1 MARLFSYLSSEG
13 SAMSQP
19 SIASVRET
27 LVAAPD
33 QPFDLSKRDS
43 GDRSLFP
50 DKKHARVSLKK
61 DAAAINELQ
70 DKLYAMR
77 DRALLVVLQGMDT
90 SGKSGVIRN
99 VFADTSPL
107 GMQVEAFKAPSKT
120 ELAHDYLWRI
130 HEAVPRKGRI
140 GVFDRSH
147 YEDVLVVK
155 VRGFAPDEKI
165 EQRYDQINQFEKHL
179 SENGVTILKFMLN
192 VGFEEQGIRLKER
205 ITEEHKR
212 WKFNPGDLED
222 RKLWPDFMGAYETAI
237 QRCSTEHAPWY
248 IVPADSRTRRNA
260 MIARIVRGTLEEMD
274 LSWPDPGLKM
284 EDYDFS

>member
-1 MARLFSYLSSEG
+1 MPGE
-13 SAMSQP
+13 
-19 SIASVRET
+19 
-27 LVAAPD
+27 
-33 QPFDLSKRDS
+33 PFDLSARNSGARD
-43 GDRSLFP
+43 LFD

-70 DKLYAMR
+70 DMLYANG

-99 VFADTSPL
+99 VFADCSPL

-140 GVFDRSH
+140 GIFDRSH

-155 VRGFAPDEKI
+155 VREFAPADQI
-165 EQRYDQINQFEKHL
+165 EQRYDQINAFEKHL
-179 SENGVTILKFMLN
+179 TENNVTILKFMLH
-192 VGFEEQGIRLKER
+192 VGYEEQGIRLRER
-205 ITEEHKR
+205 LHEPHKL
-212 WKFNPGDLED
+212 WKFNPNDLED
-222 RKLWPDFMGAYETAI
+222 RKMWPDFMAAYETAV

-260 MIARIVRGTLEEMD
+260 MIARIVRGTLEDMN
-274 LSWPDPGLKM
+274 LSWPEPELNP
-284 EDYDFS
+284 ESAYDFGPDTI

>member
-1 MARLFSYLSSEG
+1 MT
-13 SAMSQP
+13 QP
-19 SIASVRET
+19 SSDTVRKA
-27 LVAAPD
+27 LLAAPGKA
-33 QPFDLSKRDS
+33 FDLSQHNS

-50 DKKHARVSLKK
+50 DKKEARVSLKK

-70 DKLYAMR
+70 DKLYATR
-77 DRALLVVLQGMDT
+77 ERALLVVLQGMDT

-120 ELAHDYLWRI
+120 ELAHDYMWRI
-130 HEAVPRKGRI
+130 HQAVPRKGRI

-155 VRGFAPDEKI
+155 VRNFASPEKV
-165 EQRYDQINQFEKHL
+165 EQRYDQINAFEKHL
-179 SENGVTILKFMLN
+179 SENGITILKFMLN
-192 VGFEEQGIRLKER
+192 VGYEEQGVRLKER

-212 WKFNPGDLED
+212 WKFNPNDLED
-222 RKLWPDFMGAYETAI
+222 RKLWPDFMDAYQTAV

-274 LSWPDPGLKM
+274 LSWPDPGYTM
-284 EDYDFS
+284 DEFDFD

>member
-1 MARLFSYLSSEG
+1 MTHPKISD
-13 SAMSQP
+13 
-19 SIASVRET
+19 VRDT
-27 LVAAPD
+27 LVARPG
-33 QPFDLSKRDS
+33 QPFKLADRDS

-50 DKKHARVSLKK
+50 DKKEARVSLKK

-70 DKLYAMR
+70 DKLYANR

-90 SGKSGVIRN
+90 AGKSGVIRN

-107 GMQVEAFKAPSKT
+107 GMQVRAFKAPSKT

-130 HEAVPRKGRI
+130 HDAVPRKGRI

-155 VRGFAPDEKI
+155 VRNFAPPETV
-165 EQRYDQINQFEKHL
+165 EQRYDQINAFEEIL
-179 SENGVTILKFMLN
+179 TENGVTILKFMLH
-192 VGFEEQGIRLKER
+192 VGYEEQGIRLKER
-205 ITEEHKR
+205 LTEEHKL
-212 WKFNPGDLED
+212 WKFNPSDLED
-222 RKLWPDFMGAYETAI
+222 RELWPEFMDAYETAV

-260 MIARIVRGTLEEMD
+260 MIARIVRGTLEDMN
-274 LSWPDPGLKM
+274 LSWPDPRNRL
-284 EDYDFS
+284 EDFDFD

>member
-1 MARLFSYLSSEG
+1 
-13 SAMSQP
+13 MSHP
-19 SIASVRET
+19 TIKTVRET
-27 LVAAPD
+27 LLAEPGK
-33 QPFDLSKRDS
+33 PFDLSKRNSD
-43 GDRSLFP
+43 DRSLFP
-50 DKKHARVSLKK
+50 DKKEARVSLKK

-70 DKLYAMR
+70 DKLYATR

-120 ELAHDYLWRI
+120 ELAHDYMWRI
-130 HEAVPRKGRI
+130 HQAVPRKGRI

-155 VRGFAPDEKI
+155 VRNFASPETV
-165 EQRYDQINQFEKHL
+165 EQRYEQINAFEKHL
-179 SENGVTILKFMLN
+179 TENGVTILKFMLN
-192 VGFEEQGIRLKER
+192 VGYEEQGIRLQER

-212 WKFNPGDLED
+212 WKFNPRDLED
-222 RKLWPDFMGAYETAI
+222 RKIWPDFMNAYETAV
-237 QRCSTEHAPWY
+237 QRCSTEQAPWY

-260 MIARIVRGTLEEMD
+260 MIARIVRGTLEEMN

>member
-1 MARLFSYLSSEG
+1 
-13 SAMSQP
+13 MSHP
-19 SIASVRET
+19 TIKTVRET
-27 LVAAPD
+27 LLAEPGK
-33 QPFDLSKRDS
+33 PFDLSKRNSD
-43 GDRSLFP
+43 DRSLFP
-50 DKKHARVSLKK
+50 DKKEARVSLKK

-70 DKLYAMR
+70 DKLYATR

-120 ELAHDYLWRI
+120 ELAHDYMWRI
-130 HEAVPRKGRI
+130 HQAVPRKGRI

-155 VRGFAPDEKI
+155 VRNFASPETV
-165 EQRYDQINQFEKHL
+165 EQRYDQINAFEKHL
-179 SENGVTILKFMLN
+179 TENGVTILKFMLN
-192 VGFEEQGIRLKER
+192 VGYEEQGIRLRER

-222 RKLWPDFMGAYETAI
+222 RKIWPDFMNAYETAV

-260 MIARIVRGTLEEMD
+260 MIARIVRGTLEEMN

-284 EDYDFS
+284 EGYDFS

>member
-1 MARLFSYLSSEG
+1 MTHPKISD
-13 SAMSQP
+13 
-19 SIASVRET
+19 VRDT
-27 LVAAPD
+27 LVARPG
-33 QPFDLSKRDS
+33 QPFKLADRDS

-50 DKKHARVSLKK
+50 DKKEARVSLKK

-70 DKLYAMR
+70 DKLYANR

-90 SGKSGVIRN
+90 AGKSGVIRN

-107 GMQVEAFKAPSKT
+107 GMQVRAFKAPSKT

-130 HEAVPRKGRI
+130 HDAVPRKGRI

-155 VRGFAPDEKI
+155 VRNFAPPETV
-165 EQRYDQINQFEKHL
+165 EQRYDQINAFEEIL
-179 SENGVTILKFMLN
+179 TENGVTILKFMLH
-192 VGFEEQGIRLKER
+192 VGYEEQGIRLKER
-205 ITEEHKR
+205 LTEEHKL
-212 WKFNPGDLED
+212 WKFNPSDLED
-222 RKLWPDFMGAYETAI
+222 RELWPEFMDAYETAV

-260 MIARIVRGTLEEMD
+260 MIARIVRGTLEDMN
-274 LSWPDPGLKM
+274 LSWPDPGNRL
-284 EDYDFS
+284 EDFDFD

>member
-1 MARLFSYLSSEG
+1 
-13 SAMSQP
+13 MSQP

-27 LVAAPD
+27 LVAARD
-33 QPFDLSKRDS
+33 QLFDLSKRDS

-155 VRGFAPDEKI
+155 VRGFAPDERI

-179 SENGVTILKFMLN
+179 TENGVTILKFMLN
-192 VGFEEQGIRLKER
+192 VGYEEQGIRLKER